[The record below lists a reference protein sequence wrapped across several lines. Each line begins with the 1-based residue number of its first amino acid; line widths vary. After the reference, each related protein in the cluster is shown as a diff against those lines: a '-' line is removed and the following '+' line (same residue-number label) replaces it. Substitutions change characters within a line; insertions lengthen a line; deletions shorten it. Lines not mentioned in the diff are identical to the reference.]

1 MVEDG
6 TVEGTAAVTGAAESE
21 DVSRDRV
28 GLHETED
35 AVCSATSRQ
44 PSEILFDPTDASVC
58 SLVAVSPVKGG
69 TEAQSS
75 DYQ

>member
-1 MVEDG
+1 MEDG
-6 TVEGTAAVTGAAESE
+6 TVEGTAAVTGTGESG

-44 PSEILFDPTDASVC
+44 TSKILFDPTDALAYSP
-58 SLVAVSPVKGG
+58 VAVSPVKGG

-75 DYQ
+75 DDQ